1 MSFLTRPGFLVFV
14 LVSSLP
20 FAFFLWLFS
29 FFLMAKGQSEKLYPS
44 IHMIVVLKHTTDN
57 KTMNAL
63 LDRITEVTGEQ
74 SVRLLS
80 PKEIA
85 GFLPAMKDGES
96 VRVPSRFQHILSV
109 RISFGQDSQGQ
120 KTYLLPQ
127 IKSLKE
133 FPDQDPH
140 VLMMELNEAWAF
152 RLDALARMME
162 KLKVVGLIFSLL
174 TLLGLFFY
182 WVQIFRFKWLSGKSL
197 SGSSVKGEPERKLMW
212 QAASENTEETPLEEV
227 VIPVLWGGWIAGFF
241 SGLIALLSLMVIH
254 PVLYPEGLD
263 PFLSSGFSGNSDNLD
278 WFLFP
283 VMTGAF
289 GWLSSA
295 FSRI

>member
-1 MSFLTRPGFLVFV
+1 
-14 LVSSLP
+14 
-20 FAFFLWLFS
+20 
-29 FFLMAKGQSEKLYPS
+29 
-44 IHMIVVLKHTTDN
+44 
-57 KTMNAL
+57 
-63 LDRITEVTGEQ
+63 
-74 SVRLLS
+74 
-80 PKEIA
+80 
-85 GFLPAMKDGES
+85 
-96 VRVPSRFQHILSV
+96 
-109 RISFGQDSQGQ
+109 
-120 KTYLLPQ
+120 
-127 IKSLKE
+127 
-133 FPDQDPH
+133 
-140 VLMMELNEAWAF
+140 
-152 RLDALARMME
+152 
-162 KLKVVGLIFSLL
+162 
-174 TLLGLFFY
+174 
-182 WVQIFRFKWLSGKSL
+182 
-197 SGSSVKGEPERKLMW
+197 MW